1 MIALNEKKALD
12 SLVRYYDTLKSTGH
26 ISKASTR
33 RVLANTFLAEW
44 LNEDM
49 SYFISSEDYNII
61 AKAIRKISGDC
72 LIPYEK
78 YCAERT
84 HIGSPLLQ
92 GTSILTMF
100 RLAAGV
106 IPTGDKNH
114 DRRYAEASNVRL
126 IENSN
131 LSRR

>member
-1 MIALNEKKALD
+1 MIALDNKK
-12 SLVRYYDTLKSTGH
+12 SLYSLIRYFDTLRSTGH

-33 RVLANTFLAEW
+33 RVLVNTFLAEW

-49 SYFISSEDYNII
+49 SYYIDSEDYNVI

-100 RLAAGV
+100 RLTVGIV
-106 IPTGDKNH
+106 PTGDKNH

-126 IENSN
+126 SENSN